1 MSARPTPPRGLRV
14 LRALALAT
22 AVFVLASAAAV
33 IWAGPVRLAAAIVDL
48 VLFAGGSLLFLAA
61 FGVAVGRSRSE
72 PVSLGGTFLLS
83 GTAPRL
89 IRRAFF
95 VLLAI
100 QVVVGLAAA
109 SARPYTAVAFAVL
122 APMSAFGTM
131 AWWGARYGRPAIS
144 ADKADPD

>member
-1 MSARPTPPRGLRV
+1 VTSRSASPPGLWV

-22 AVFVLASAAAV
+22 GAFVVASAAAV
-33 IWAGPVRLAAAIVDL
+33 VWAGPVRLAAAVLDL
-48 VLFAGGSLLFLAA
+48 VLFVGGSVLFLAA
-61 FGVAVGRSRSE
+61 FAVAVGRSRAE

-83 GTAPRL
+83 GTAPRNV
-89 IRRAFF
+89 RRAFF

-122 APMSAFGTM
+122 APMSAFGAM

-144 ADKADPD
+144 DDHSDPE